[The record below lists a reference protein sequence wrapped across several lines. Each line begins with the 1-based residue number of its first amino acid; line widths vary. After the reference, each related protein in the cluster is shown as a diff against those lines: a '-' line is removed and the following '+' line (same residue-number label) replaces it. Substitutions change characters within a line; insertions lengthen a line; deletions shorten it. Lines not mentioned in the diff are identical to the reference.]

1 MKLGSVIK
9 NDKKDKETLKKLN
22 MTPCR
27 KLLTSFPFSRFMTN
41 FWKSW
46 SWIADIWYVMLAF
59 LMRVAFYL
67 TKTGNRTEKSL
78 TKPIIVKVLVSRE
91 NTDLLQ
97 KNADI
102 SKIKGILALKD
113 IFTEIKYVF
122 VFTKE
127 LWSL

>member
-1 MKLGSVIK
+1 
-9 NDKKDKETLKKLN
+9 
-22 MTPCR
+22 
-27 KLLTSFPFSRFMTN
+27 
-41 FWKSW
+41 
-46 SWIADIWYVMLAF
+46 MLAF

-127 LWSL
+127 L